1 MVIDMSLFKA
11 GSMIVRSITP
21 PPRSHQSQHSLRCF
35 KQVCGV
41 ALGAMTLTLGIA
53 QGSWAE
59 VATQQ
64 AAVKQATPTLLDSL
78 LGNIPERETSAREAT
93 DRGTS
98 ILEATVLE
106 ATAIEATDLE
116 AATDLEDQ
124 AIDQTKT
131 AAAVPPPIAPTPEP
145 EPFSPL
151 ITGITDISTSTDTA
165 TSVGHLRP
173 SNIEG
178 FATDNVDWLQSAIVP
193 LYGTPG
199 GEHWGWIYQGWLIP
213 KGQNYL
219 AIGRDAG
226 FVMIR
231 PYDTLHTFPVLETR
245 DDGWFE
251 VQYTSNGS
259 AWAHTSQ
266 LALGDT
272 PLTLETWE
280 DHLGNQASIQFLD
293 KSQAQPLRSQPQS
306 ANNMLSLV
314 PTDSLIEPKAVQGD
328 WILVQV
334 TRPTANCTPLTGATV
349 TEGWMRWRAE
359 DGESLVARRPD
370 ASCAQ

>member
-1 MVIDMSLFKA
+1 
-11 GSMIVRSITP
+11 MIVLPITHS
-21 PPRSHQSQHSLRCF
+21 RSHQPQRSLRCF

-41 ALGAMTLTLGIA
+41 ALGAVTLTLGIT

-59 VATQQ
+59 VATEQT
-64 AAVKQATPTLLDSL
+64 AANQETTTSLESL
-78 LGNIPERETSAREAT
+78 LANITDRETPSLNARE
-93 DRGTS
+93 
-98 ILEATVLE
+98 LEAT
-106 ATAIEATDLE
+106 TDLE
-116 AATDLEDQ
+116 TTALDAADLENQ
-124 AIDQTKT
+124 SSESPVNSQVKT
-131 AAAVPPPIAPTPEP
+131 AAAVPPPIAPTPAP

-151 ITGITDISTSTDTA
+151 ITGITDISTSADMA

-173 SNIEG
+173 SNVEG
-178 FATDNVDWLQSAIVP
+178 FATDNVDWLKSAIVP

-199 GEHWGWIYQGWLIP
+199 GEHWGWIYEGWLIP

-226 FVMIR
+226 FVMVR
-231 PYDTLHTFPVLETR
+231 PYENLHTFPVLETR
-245 DDGWFE
+245 DDGWFQ

-272 PLTLETWE
+272 PLTLESWE

-334 TRPTANCTPLTGATV
+334 TRPTANCTPLIGATV

-359 DGESLVARRPD
+359 DGESLVAHRTD
-370 ASCAQ
+370 ASCSR

>member
-11 GSMIVRSITP
+11 GSMIVLPIT
-21 PPRSHQSQHSLRCF
+21 PPRSHESQRPLRCF
-35 KQVCGV
+35 KRVCGV

-64 AAVKQATPTLLDSL
+64 AATKQATTTSLESL
-78 LGNIPERETSAREAT
+78 LFNIPEREASAQAAT
-93 DRGTS
+93 DLESS
-98 ILEATVLE
+98 ILEATALE
-106 ATAIEATDLE
+106 ATTSEATTSEATDLE
-116 AATDLEDQ
+116 EQ
-124 AIDQTKT
+124 AVGQTKT

-173 SNIEG
+173 SNVEG
-178 FATDNVDWLQSAIVP
+178 FATDSVDWLKSAIVP

-213 KGQNYL
+213 KGQTYL

-226 FVMIR
+226 FVMVR

-245 DDGWFE
+245 DDGWFQ

-370 ASCAQ
+370 TSCAQ